1 MPRAV
6 ALNVGANT
14 NLPGLRGPIYPG
26 GRFEY
31 IPIPEREAV
40 DEPVPTYA
48 DLDLDTVLPE
58 DLLDTPVHL
67 DPTFAEYS
75 CCDRYTYGDDYG
87 VKARPLLDLAAGD
100 YVFFY
105 ATLSTTRPEA
115 EIPAAGD
122 EPAPWIAPEW
132 GAYVIG
138 QFRLARDPL
147 SGEAYRELS
156 PTDREWFDTNAHV
169 RRERFDAEV
178 MLAGDPT
185 ESALYDRAL
194 PLSTAETGSDANR
207 LVTELSSDSGK
218 GPWWRRP
225 MRFEPSAVEEL
236 LEIRENEEFERCFR

>member
-6 ALNVGANT
+6 AINVGANT
-14 NLPGLRGPIYPG
+14 NLPGVRGPIYDD

-31 IPIPEREAV
+31 VPIPEREPV
-40 DEPVPTYA
+40 DESVPTYA
-48 DLDLDTVLPE
+48 DLDLDTTLPP
-58 DLLDTPVHL
+58 DTLDTPVHL
-67 DPTFAEYS
+67 DPTFAEYA

-87 VKARPLLDLAAGD
+87 VKARPLLDLSAGD

-105 ATLSTTRPEA
+105 ATLSTTDEA
-115 EIPAAGD
+115 VESAPTA

-147 SGEAYRELS
+147 SGEEFRAL
-156 PTDREWFDTNAHV
+156 PAADRRWFDANAHV
-169 RRERFDAEV
+169 RRAEFDARV
-178 MLAGDPT
+178 LLAGDPD

-194 PLSTAETGSDANR
+194 PLSTAAAGSDANR
-207 LVTELSSDSGK
+207 IVTDLSSDSGK

-225 MRFEPSAVEEL
+225 MRFDPPAVDEL
-236 LEIRENEEFERCFR
+236 LAIRADGAFERCVA

>member
-1 MPRAV
+1 VPRAV
-6 ALNVGANT
+6 AINVGANT
-14 NLPGLRGPIYPG
+14 NLPGVRGPIYPD

-31 IPIPEREAV
+31 LPIPEREPV
-40 DEPVPTYA
+40 SEPVPTYA
-48 DLDLDTVLPE
+48 DLDLDTALPE
-58 DLLDTPVHL
+58 DILDKPVHL

-105 ATLSTTRPEA
+105 ATLSTTRRDVDTQG
-115 EIPAAGD
+115 AGD
-122 EPAPWIAPEW
+122 DPASWIAPEW

-138 QFRLARDPL
+138 QFRLASDPL
-147 SGEAYRELS
+147 SGEEYGALS
-156 PTDREWFDTNAHV
+156 PTDRAWFDANAHV

-178 MLAGDPT
+178 MLAGDHE
-185 ESALYDRAL
+185 ESMLYDQAF
-194 PLSTAETGSDANR
+194 PLSTAEAGSEANR
-207 LVTELSSDSGK
+207 IVTELSSDSGK

-236 LEIRENEEFERCFR
+236 LEIWENEGFERCFS